1 MPCGPIPWSAWVQP
15 DYQLLIFDWDGT
27 LVDSIGRI
35 VEAMRVAALG
45 CSLPERSEMAIKG
58 IIGLGLPEAILSL
71 YPELDLVALERFRG
85 RYADHYLSL
94 ETEPSPFFPGVVGAL
109 DDFRRL
115 GYRLAVATGK
125 SRRGLQR
132 VLQAHGW
139 LDYFDVTRCADET
152 ASKPDPLMLQEILA
166 HCDVPPARALMVGDS
181 PFDLRMARH
190 AGMDAVAVGYG
201 AQPLTVLCEESPRLA
216 IQYFDDLRAWL
227 AGRAITQPAEVNE
240 HGG

>member
-1 MPCGPIPWSAWVQP
+1 VRS
-15 DYQLLIFDWDGT
+15 DYGLLIFDWDGT

-35 VEAMRVAALG
+35 VEAMRFAASRSG
-45 CSLPERSEMAIKG
+45 LPERSESAIKS

-71 YPELDLVALERFRG
+71 YPELDLPTLERFR
-85 RYADHYLSL
+85 DHYAECYLAL
-94 ETEPSPFFPGVVGAL
+94 EVEPSPFFPGVVEAL
-109 DDFRRL
+109 DAFRRQ

-132 VLQAHGW
+132 VLKGHGW

-166 HCDVPPARALMVGDS
+166 YCVVPAERALMVGDS
-181 PFDLRMARH
+181 PFDLRMARQ
-190 AGMDAVAVGYG
+190 AGMDSVAVGYG
-201 AQPLTVLCEESPRLA
+201 AQPLDVLLREAPRLA
-216 IQYFDDLRAWL
+216 IDRFEDLQAWL
-227 AGRAITQPAEVNE
+227 AGAATTKFSEVNE